1 MCTGAK
7 VVRACAPHF
16 MPDYAERGDRIKLA
30 LCKYIVAL

>member
-30 LCKYIVAL
+30 LRKYIVAL